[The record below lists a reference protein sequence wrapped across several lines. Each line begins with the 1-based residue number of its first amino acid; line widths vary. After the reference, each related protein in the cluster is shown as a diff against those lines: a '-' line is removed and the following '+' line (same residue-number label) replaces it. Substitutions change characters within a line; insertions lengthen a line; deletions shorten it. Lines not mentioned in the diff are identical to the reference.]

1 MMPVGGIRFIRGG
14 TYHLRAAVGLAL
26 GGIPGVLAA
35 AFLVRSLSLSAMRWM
50 VIIVVVYAAI
60 VMLRS
65 ARVGKGQAQKRRTEQ
80 P

>member
-14 TYHLRAAVGLAL
+14 TYDLRAAVGLAL

-35 AFLVRSLSLSAMRWM
+35 AFLVRSLSLSALRWI
-50 VIIVVVYAAI
+50 VITVVVYAAI

-65 ARVGKGQAQKRRTEQ
+65 ARVGKDHVQNWQSEQ